1 MSQTRKSR
9 KKRPDAGSNTHTVA
23 TAAQPAPAVTVEGI
37 LRGTAHALTIF
48 RPATIAGLKIF
59 LKRGRPYLTCYAS
72 GKERPAKPEEIV
84 RQLFLKMLM
93 DDYGYPAGRIA
104 IEKPV
109 QMGSN
114 VHDKPADIVI
124 WDKDD
129 PTAAYIIVE
138 CKKPRRSDGL
148 EQLKS
153 YCNAEGSPIGVWTNG
168 GETIHLHRRNPN
180 YYQNLPDI
188 PLASQ
193 TLSELLDERW
203 TLHDLAEHN
212 VLVKEQTTLKN
223 IILDMENLVLANA
236 GVDAFEEVF
245 KLIYAKLYDEA
256 QAAQGGKQ
264 KRYLQFRVGGAT
276 PSEFKQRINDLF
288 DKAKAKWPGV
298 FLEGERIDLTPEHL
312 VTCGSYLENV
322 KLFNSNLQV
331 IDEAFEYLS
340 VEVGKAKK
348 GQYFTPRHVID
359 MAVKMLNPLIEEY
372 VIDTAAGSCGFTVH
386 SIFHVWG
393 HEFTADGPAKWQSD
407 YANSMVYAID
417 FDPRS
422 IKIAKALNLI
432 AGDGRTNVYRAN
444 SLDPRGWSD
453 EVKVGLRD
461 RLQRFPNDPQKDRWN
476 REHYRYFD
484 FDVLLTNPPFAGDI
498 TDSRILHQFDLAKK
512 ANGKW
517 QNKVGRDV
525 LFIQRNLE
533 FLKPGGRMAIVLPQ
547 GRLNNTT
554 DKIIRDF
561 IAHHARIL
569 AVVGLHVNTF
579 KPHTGTKTS
588 ILFVQ
593 KWNDHPDAPPAL
605 RCPKAEDYPIFFATS
620 QQGGKDTSGEYVYL
634 TDDKGRRLYDLHA
647 HPMVDHDLYNLRNY
661 LADQLEQRLG
671 AAKTGTEKQTIRDA
685 HAAKLPFVPDRLGI
699 ADAFRDWGRN
709 QGFGFCDDEGRE

>member
-1 MSQTRKSR
+1 MASKPRKQKANVGAVDGDSQGAHS
-9 KKRPDAGSNTHTVA
+9 ASSVA
-23 TAAQPAPAVTVEGI
+23 VEEI

-48 RPATIAGLKIF
+48 RPKTIADLSIY
-59 LKRGRPYLTCYAS
+59 LKRGKPYLTCYGT
-72 GKERPAKPEEIV
+72 GKQRPAKPEEIV
-84 RQLFLKMLM
+84 RQLFVKMLI
-93 DDYGYPAGRIA
+93 DDYGYPVDRIA

-124 WDKDD
+124 WDKDE

-138 CKKPRRSDGL
+138 CKKPKRSDGL

-168 GETIHLHRRNPN
+168 GETIHLHRREPN

-188 PLASQ
+188 PRASQ

-203 TLHDLAEHN
+203 TLDDLAEHN
-212 VLVKEQTTLKN
+212 VLVTEQTTLKK
-223 IILDMENLVLANA
+223 IILDMENLVLSNA

-264 KRYLQFRVGGAT
+264 QRYLRFRVGGAT
-276 PSEFKQRINDLF
+276 PSEFKQKINELF
-288 DKAKAKWPGV
+288 DKAKSKWPGV
-298 FLEGERIDLTPEHL
+298 FLDGEHIDLTPEHL

-340 VEVGKAKK
+340 VDVGKGKK

-359 MAVKMLNPLIEEY
+359 MAVKMLNPDVQEY
-372 VIDTAAGSCGFTVH
+372 IIDTAAGSCGFTVH

-393 HEFTADGPAKWQSD
+393 NEFTADGPAKWQSD
-407 YANSMVYAID
+407 YASSMVYAID
-417 FDPRS
+417 FDQRS

-444 SLDPRGWSD
+444 TLDPRGWSD

-461 RLQRFPNDPQKDRWN
+461 RLRRFPDDPQRDRWN

-498 TDSRILHQFDLAKK
+498 KDSRILHQFDVATK
-512 ANGKW
+512 ANGRW
-517 QNKVGRDV
+517 QKKVGRDV

-547 GRLNNTT
+547 GRMNNAG
-554 DKIIRDF
+554 DKRIRDF
-561 IAHHARIL
+561 IADHARIL
-569 AVVGLHVNTF
+569 AVIGLHGNTF

-588 ILFVQ
+588 ILFLQ
-593 KWNDHPDAPPAL
+593 KWNDDFTAPPAL
-605 RCPKAEDYPIFFATS
+605 QCPKADDYPIFFATS
-620 QQGGKDTSGEYVYL
+620 QQGGKDASGEYIYL
-634 TDDKGRRLYDLHA
+634 TDNKGRRLYDLHA

-661 LADQLEQRLG
+661 LAGQLDQRLS
-671 AAKTGTEKQTIRDA
+671 AATTDTERQTIRDA
-685 HAAKLPFVPDRLGI
+685 YAAKLPFVPARPGI
-699 ADAFRDWGRN
+699 ADAFREWGRE
-709 QGFGFCDDEGRE
+709 QGFGFCDERGGE

>member
-1 MSQTRKSR
+1 MARQ
-9 KKRPDAGSNTHTVA
+9 NTKQNKLREDVEEVNEIDTV
-23 TAAQPAPAVTVEGI
+23 TGVDEI
-37 LRGTAHALTIF
+37 LRGTAHDLIIF
-48 RPATIAGLKIF
+48 KPKTVEGLSIF
-59 LKRGRPYLTCYAS
+59 LKRGKPYLICYAT

-84 RQLFLKMLM
+84 RQLFLRMLI
-93 DDYGYPAGRIA
+93 DDYGYPTERIA

-138 CKKPRRSDGL
+138 CKKPKRSDGL

-168 GETIHLHRRNPN
+168 GETIHLHRRDPN

-188 PLASQ
+188 PRASQ

-203 TLHDLAEHN
+203 TLDDLAEHN
-212 VLVKEQTTLKN
+212 VLVKEQTTLKK

-245 KLIYAKLYDEA
+245 KLIYTKLFDEWNCDPER
-256 QAAQGGKQ
+256 GRKKKQ
-264 KRYLQFRVGGAT
+264 YLQFRVGGAT
-276 PSEFKQRINDLF
+276 PSEFKQKINDLF
-288 DKAKAKWPGV
+288 DKAKAKWTGV
-298 FLEGERIDLTPEHL
+298 FLTGERIDLTPEHL

-340 VEVGKAKK
+340 VEVGKGKK

-359 MAVKMLNPLIEEY
+359 MAVKMLNPDWEEFI
-372 VIDTAAGSCGFTVH
+372 IDTAAGSCGFTVH
-386 SIFHVWG
+386 GIFHVWG
-393 HEFTADGPAKWQSD
+393 NEFVSSGPNEVQKE
-407 YANSMVYAID
+407 YARERVYAID

-432 AGDGRTNVYRAN
+432 AGDGKTNVYRAN
-444 SLDPRGWSD
+444 TLDPRGWSD
-453 EVKVGLRD
+453 EVKVGLKD

-476 REHYRYFD
+476 REHFRYFD

-498 TDSRILHQFDLAKK
+498 KDSRILHQFDLAKK
-512 ANGKW
+512 DNGKW
-517 QNKVGRDV
+517 HNKVGRDV

-547 GRLNNTT
+547 GRMNNST
-554 DKIIRDF
+554 DERIRNF
-561 IAHHARIL
+561 IADNARIL
-569 AVVGLHVNTF
+569 AVVGLNGNTF

-593 KWNDHPDAPPAL
+593 KWNDASDAAPSL
-605 RCPKAEDYPIFFATS
+605 RCPKVEDYPIFFATS

-634 TDDKGRRLYDLHA
+634 HDDKGRRLYDLHA

-661 LADQLEQRLG
+661 LADQLEQRLS
-671 AAKTGTEKQTIRDA
+671 AAKTDTEKQTIRDA
-685 HAAKLPFVPDRLGI
+685 HAAKLPFVPDRPSI
-699 ADAFRDWGRN
+699 ADAFREWGKK
-709 QGFGFCDDEGRE
+709 QGFGFCDDEGGE